1 MYHSEISFSEI
12 PESPKIHTVGQIIEN
27 EVFRFDA
34 VGDLLAVGVLVSIN
48 ETMHYE

>member
-1 MYHSEISFSEI
+1 MYHSEIPFSEI
-12 PESPKIHTVGQIIEN
+12 PESRGVHTVAQIIEN

-34 VGDLLAVGVLVSIN
+34 VGDFLAVGVLISIN